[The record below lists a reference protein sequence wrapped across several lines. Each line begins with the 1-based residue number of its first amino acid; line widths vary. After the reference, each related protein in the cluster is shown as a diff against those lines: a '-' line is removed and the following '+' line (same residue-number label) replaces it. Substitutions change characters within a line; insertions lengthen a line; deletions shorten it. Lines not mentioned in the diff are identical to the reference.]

1 MNQTWAKSFRDAA
14 IRFVLILGI
23 ALFAVARA
31 RPQIE
36 SVEVGVDD
44 ANIFFVYGKN
54 LAAGH
59 GFVWN
64 AGGERVEGFSSMLWV
79 LFMAP
84 FFRLAQ
90 NPERAL
96 LVASVTLVSAALA
109 ALTLLM
115 DRQSARNRAR
125 AAGGRPLLPSLG
137 SLAIVLWTFLS
148 PAYTTWTM
156 LTLMETGLWSAVAIA
171 ITVAAVRAA
180 EEPESR
186 TRLATLAA
194 LVPCV
199 MLARPEGMMWA
210 GVLPAAYFA
219 ALLVQGGRL
228 RPSLKR
234 LAVPLAAYALTML
247 ALVGF
252 RLAYFGHPFPNTYY
266 AKVSPDRAYTLQAGY
281 EYFLAFLDSHP
292 ALRFFAAIAVVF
304 LCVFAVWALAS
315 FLRTNTRDIPSTG
328 GVADLSCAARKA
340 EQEGRGGFPRAVSIS
355 ALTAMIV
362 SVAASVGLLVPVLVG
377 GDHFTW
383 FRFYQP
389 VLPLLIVPAWCAL
402 RLGADAVARRAP
414 DARRNALAWAS
425 CALAIPLAFLLKPDA
440 DAWRAIGK
448 CRLVPEFV
456 LAREGR
462 DLGDALNRVFD
473 GETLP
478 AVGAIAVGG
487 IQYAYRGPVND
498 LMGLNNVE
506 MAHHPGDRKGIKNH
520 AAFSKEVFYRQRP
533 DVMIP
538 IAMPGG
544 PDFTPEQAAPEL
556 ARYLDNRWVLEPL
569 QGLTREPAFLEL
581 YTLAIVNRRDRPAG
595 RWIAGFF
602 RNDYLELLRAQD
614 MYAVAT
620 VNR

>member
-1 MNQTWAKSFRDAA
+1 MKSIWAKSCRDGA

-23 ALFAVARA
+23 ALLAVAHA

-84 FFRLAQ
+84 FFRLTQ

-96 LVASVTLVSAALA
+96 LVASVALVSAALA

-125 AAGGRPLLPSLG
+125 AAGGRWLLPSLG

-171 ITVAAVRAA
+171 ITVAAIRAA
-180 EEPESR
+180 EQPDSR

-199 MLARPEGMMWA
+199 VLARPEGMMWA

-219 ALLVQGGRL
+219 ALLVQGEGL
-228 RPSLKR
+228 WPSLKR
-234 LAVPLAAYALTML
+234 LVIPLAAYAITML

-292 ALRFFAAIAVVF
+292 ALRLFAAIAVIF
-304 LCVFAVWALAS
+304 LCVFVVWTLVS
-315 FLRTNTRDIPSTG
+315 FTRTNARDIHSTG
-328 GVADLSCAARKA
+328 GVA
-340 EQEGRGGFPRAVSIS
+340 EGRGGFPKAVPMP
-355 ALTAMIV
+355 ALTAMIA
-362 SVAASVGLLVPVLVG
+362 STAAFVGLLVPILVG

-402 RLGADAVARRAP
+402 RLAAGAIARRVP
-414 DARRNALAWAS
+414 DARRNALAWSAY
-425 CALAIPLAFLLKPDA
+425 ALLVPLAWFLRPDT
-440 DAWRAIGK
+440 DAWNAVGR

-462 DLGDALNRVFD
+462 DLGDALNRVFES
-473 GETLP
+473 GAAP
-478 AVGAIAVGG
+478 SVGAIAVGG
-487 IQYAYRGPVND
+487 IQYAYRGPIND

-506 MAHHPGDRKGIKNH
+506 MAHHPGERKGIKNH

-544 PDFTPEQAAPEL
+544 HDFTPQQAAPEL
-556 ARYLDNRWVLEPL
+556 ARYLNNRWVLEPL

-581 YTLAIVNRRDRPAG
+581 YTLAIVNRRDQPSN

-602 RNDYLELLRAQD
+602 RNDFLELLRAQD
-614 MYAVAT
+614 MYAVAA